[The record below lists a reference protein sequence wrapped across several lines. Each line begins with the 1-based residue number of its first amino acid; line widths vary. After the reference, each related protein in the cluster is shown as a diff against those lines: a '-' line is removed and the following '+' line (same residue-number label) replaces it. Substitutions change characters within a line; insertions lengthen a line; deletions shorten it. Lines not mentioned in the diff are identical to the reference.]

1 VSYSCVYE
9 STLFY
14 NPADKHSV
22 IRVRT
27 RDKTVPDKARKAANG
42 RDDFIRFIAKGYNLP
57 QTDKISMIL
66 EGEWQTGKYGTQL
79 SVEDCEE
86 IVPYTDEGLKGYLSS
101 CLVKGIGEK
110 TADDI
115 IKRFGADTLNIIEN
129 SPEKLLEIKGISEQK
144 LEDIK
149 RTFNESYSVRS
160 LMMLL
165 SPFNISVTAATHIY
179 DYFGAKSIDIL
190 TDNPYELCNIPGFG
204 FKRVDAIVKKGDT
217 PLNSPMRIRGAVIT
231 ALETQKQD
239 NGHLFIDERTLVQ
252 TTAEMLNEALPS
264 ADLLVKTAEIDS
276 VIDNMILKGDIV
288 SNEGRIYSTKS
299 FVLENETAERIGRLL
314 AMPPKKIDISAILE
328 HVRKNLGIALSDK
341 QSEAVY
347 MAFSSNL
354 SIITG
359 SPGTGKTTVLK
370 AIIEVYKA
378 LYPKEKIKLAAPTGR
393 ASRRMAESTGE
404 TDASTLHSMLGLQNE
419 DGYFKKDKEFEP
431 IGAGLI
437 IVDESSMIDMWLA
450 RQFFMRIGNN
460 TKIVLVGDPDQLQ
473 SVGAGDV
480 FRQLI
485 NSGLIPVTVLDKIF
499 RQKDGSR
506 IALNARAINND
517 QTKLS
522 YGDDFCFYKCQTQD
536 QAADIIKR
544 VFCDLTEKYGI
555 ENVQI
560 LSPYR
565 KKGAAAANELNL
577 AIREIVNPYK
587 GGLPDLRIGADYFR
601 VGDKVMQNKNN
612 SKASNGDIGFIR
624 DIGTDKDNKAVIT
637 IEFSADRKAEYT
649 LEDMKN
655 IELAYATTVH
665 KAMGSEYDIVIMPII
680 KSHYNML
687 NRNLVY
693 TGITRAKHRVI
704 LVGQPSMLCMAI
716 HRNETGNRNTAL
728 AERIGNYKKV
738 YDIKMKKAG

>member
-1 VSYSCVYE
+1 
-9 STLFY
+9 
-14 NPADKHSV
+14 
-22 IRVRT
+22 
-27 RDKTVPDKARKAANG
+27 
-42 RDDFIRFIAKGYNLP
+42 
-57 QTDKISMIL
+57 
-66 EGEWQTGKYGTQL
+66 
-79 SVEDCEE
+79 
-86 IVPYTDEGLKGYLSS
+86 
-101 CLVKGIGEK
+101 
-110 TADDI
+110 
-115 IKRFGADTLNIIEN
+115 
-129 SPEKLLEIKGISEQK
+129 
-144 LEDIK
+144 
-149 RTFNESYSVRS
+149 
-160 LMMLL
+160 
-165 SPFNISVTAATHIY
+165 
-179 DYFGAKSIDIL
+179 
-190 TDNPYELCNIPGFG
+190 
-204 FKRVDAIVKKGDT
+204 
-217 PLNSPMRIRGAVIT
+217 
-231 ALETQKQD
+231 
-239 NGHLFIDERTLVQ
+239 
-252 TTAEMLNEALPS
+252 
-264 ADLLVKTAEIDS
+264 
-276 VIDNMILKGDIV
+276 
-288 SNEGRIYSTKS
+288 
-299 FVLENETAERIGRLL
+299 
-314 AMPPKKIDISAILE
+314 
-328 HVRKNLGIALSDK
+328 
-341 QSEAVY
+341 

-544 VFCDLTEKYGI
+544 AFCDLTEKYGI

-637 IEFSADRKAEYT
+637 IEFSANRKAEYT

-704 LVGQPSMLCMAI
+704 LVGQPGMLCMAI

>member
-1 VSYSCVYE
+1 MSYSCVYE

-27 RDKTVPDKARKAANG
+27 RDNTVPEKARKAANG

-165 SPFNISVTAATHIY
+165 SPFNISVKAATHIY

-264 ADLLVKTAEIDS
+264 TDLLVKTAEIDS

-517 QTKLS
+517 QSKLS

-544 VFCDLTEKYGI
+544 AFCDLTKKYGI

-704 LVGQPSMLCMAI
+704 LVGQPGMLCMAI

>member
-1 VSYSCVYE
+1 MSYSCVYE

-144 LEDIK
+144 LKDIK

-264 ADLLVKTAEIDS
+264 TDLLVKTAEIDS

-544 VFCDLTEKYGI
+544 AFCDLTKKYGI

-704 LVGQPSMLCMAI
+704 LVGQPGMLCMAI

>member
-1 VSYSCVYE
+1 MSYSCVYE

-129 SPEKLLEIKGISEQK
+129 SPERLLEIKGISEQK

-264 ADLLVKTAEIDS
+264 TDLLVKTAEIDS
-276 VIDNMILKGDIV
+276 VVDNMILKGDIV

-419 DGYFKKDKEFEP
+419 DGYFKKDKEIEP

-460 TKIVLVGDPDQLQ
+460 TKIVLVGDPNQLQ

-506 IALNARAINND
+506 IAVI
-517 QTKLS
+517 
-522 YGDDFCFYKCQTQD
+522 CFNKSLAFKRSHHASLIAF
-536 QAADIIKR
+536 AA
-544 VFCDLTEKYGI
+544 CY
-555 ENVQI
+555 
-560 LSPYR
+560 
-565 KKGAAAANELNL
+565 
-577 AIREIVNPYK
+577 
-587 GGLPDLRIGADYFR
+587 
-601 VGDKVMQNKNN
+601 
-612 SKASNGDIGFIR
+612 
-624 DIGTDKDNKAVIT
+624 AV
-637 IEFSADRKAEYT
+637 
-649 LEDMKN
+649 
-655 IELAYATTVH
+655 
-665 KAMGSEYDIVIMPII
+665 
-680 KSHYNML
+680 
-687 NRNLVY
+687 
-693 TGITRAKHRVI
+693 
-704 LVGQPSMLCMAI
+704 
-716 HRNETGNRNTAL
+716 
-728 AERIGNYKKV
+728 
-738 YDIKMKKAG
+738 

>member
-1 VSYSCVYE
+1 MSYSCVYE

-79 SVEDCEE
+79 SVEVCEE
-86 IVPYTDEGLKGYLSS
+86 IVPYTNEGLKGYLSS

-129 SPEKLLEIKGISEQK
+129 SPERLLEIKGISEQK
-144 LEDIK
+144 LKDIK

-190 TDNPYELCNIPGFG
+190 TDNPYELCNITGFG

-264 ADLLVKTAEIDS
+264 TDMLVKTAEIDS

-544 VFCDLTEKYGI
+544 AFCDG
-555 ENVQI
+555 
-560 LSPYR
+560 
-565 KKGAAAANELNL
+565 
-577 AIREIVNPYK
+577 
-587 GGLPDLRIGADYFR
+587 
-601 VGDKVMQNKNN
+601 
-612 SKASNGDIGFIR
+612 
-624 DIGTDKDNKAVIT
+624 
-637 IEFSADRKAEYT
+637 
-649 LEDMKN
+649 
-655 IELAYATTVH
+655 
-665 KAMGSEYDIVIMPII
+665 
-680 KSHYNML
+680 
-687 NRNLVY
+687 
-693 TGITRAKHRVI
+693 
-704 LVGQPSMLCMAI
+704 PSL
-716 HRNETGNRNTAL
+716 L
-728 AERIGNYKKV
+728 
-738 YDIKMKKAG
+738 

>member
-1 VSYSCVYE
+1 MSYSCVYE

-27 RDKTVPDKARKAANG
+27 RDNTVPDKARKAANG

-204 FKRVDAIVKKGDT
+204 FKRVDAIVKNGDT

-264 ADLLVKTAEIDS
+264 TDLLVKTAEIDS

-299 FVLENETAERIGRLL
+299 FVLENETAERIGKIL
-314 AMPPKKIDISAILE
+314 ALPPKKIDISAILE

-460 TKIVLVGDPDQLQ
+460 TKIVLVGDPNQLQ

-506 IALNARAINND
+506 IAVI
-517 QTKLS
+517 
-522 YGDDFCFYKCQTQD
+522 CFNKSLAFKRSHHASLIAF
-536 QAADIIKR
+536 AA
-544 VFCDLTEKYGI
+544 CY
-555 ENVQI
+555 
-560 LSPYR
+560 
-565 KKGAAAANELNL
+565 
-577 AIREIVNPYK
+577 
-587 GGLPDLRIGADYFR
+587 
-601 VGDKVMQNKNN
+601 
-612 SKASNGDIGFIR
+612 
-624 DIGTDKDNKAVIT
+624 AV
-637 IEFSADRKAEYT
+637 
-649 LEDMKN
+649 
-655 IELAYATTVH
+655 
-665 KAMGSEYDIVIMPII
+665 
-680 KSHYNML
+680 
-687 NRNLVY
+687 
-693 TGITRAKHRVI
+693 
-704 LVGQPSMLCMAI
+704 
-716 HRNETGNRNTAL
+716 
-728 AERIGNYKKV
+728 
-738 YDIKMKKAG
+738 

>member
-1 VSYSCVYE
+1 MSYSCVYE

-110 TADDI
+110 TAEDI

-264 ADLLVKTAEIDS
+264 TDLLVKTAEIDS

-544 VFCDLTEKYGI
+544 AFCDL
-555 ENVQI
+555 
-560 LSPYR
+560 
-565 KKGAAAANELNL
+565 
-577 AIREIVNPYK
+577 
-587 GGLPDLRIGADYFR
+587 
-601 VGDKVMQNKNN
+601 KN
-612 SKASNGDIGFIR
+612 
-624 DIGTDKDNKAVIT
+624 
-637 IEFSADRKAEYT
+637 
-649 LEDMKN
+649 
-655 IELAYATTVH
+655 TV
-665 KAMGSEYDIVIMPII
+665 
-680 KSHYNML
+680 
-687 NRNLVY
+687 
-693 TGITRAKHRVI
+693 
-704 LVGQPSMLCMAI
+704 
-716 HRNETGNRNTAL
+716 
-728 AERIGNYKKV
+728 
-738 YDIKMKKAG
+738 

>member
-1 VSYSCVYE
+1 MSYSCVYE

-27 RDKTVPDKARKAANG
+27 RDNTVPEKARKAANG

-264 ADLLVKTAEIDS
+264 TDLLVKTAEIDS

-517 QTKLS
+517 QSKLS

-544 VFCDLTEKYGI
+544 AFCDLTKKYGI

-704 LVGQPSMLCMAI
+704 LVGQPGMLCMAI
-716 HRNETGNRNTAL
+716 HRNKTGNRNTAL

>member
-1 VSYSCVYE
+1 MSYSCVYE

-129 SPEKLLEIKGISEQK
+129 SPERLLEIKGISEQK

-264 ADLLVKTAEIDS
+264 TDMLVKTAEIDS

-288 SNEGRIYSTKS
+288 SNEGRIYSTKN
-299 FVLENETAERIGRLL
+299 FVLENETAERIGRIL
-314 AMPPKKIDISAILE
+314 ALPPKKIDISAILE

-419 DGYFKKDKEFEP
+419 EEYFKKNTGAEP

-544 VFCDLTEKYGI
+544 AFCDLTEKYGI

-587 GGLPDLRIGADYFR
+587 GGLPDLRIGAYYFR

-612 SKASNGDIGFIR
+612 SKAANGDIGFIR

-704 LVGQPSMLCMAI
+704 LVGQPGMLCMAI

>member
-1 VSYSCVYE
+1 MSYSCVYE

-27 RDKTVPDKARKAANG
+27 RDKTVPDKARKATNG

-144 LEDIK
+144 LKDIK

-264 ADLLVKTAEIDS
+264 TDLLVKTAEIDS

-431 IGAGLI
+431 IGAGLV

-544 VFCDLTEKYGI
+544 AFCDLTKKYGI

-704 LVGQPSMLCMAI
+704 LVGQPGMLCMAI

>member
-1 VSYSCVYE
+1 MSYSCVYE

-264 ADLLVKTAEIDS
+264 TDLLVKTAEIDS

-544 VFCDLTEKYGI
+544 AFCFFSEK
-555 ENVQI
+555 
-560 LSPYR
+560 
-565 KKGAAAANELNL
+565 
-577 AIREIVNPYK
+577 
-587 GGLPDLRIGADYFR
+587 
-601 VGDKVMQNKNN
+601 
-612 SKASNGDIGFIR
+612 
-624 DIGTDKDNKAVIT
+624 
-637 IEFSADRKAEYT
+637 
-649 LEDMKN
+649 
-655 IELAYATTVH
+655 
-665 KAMGSEYDIVIMPII
+665 
-680 KSHYNML
+680 
-687 NRNLVY
+687 
-693 TGITRAKHRVI
+693 
-704 LVGQPSMLCMAI
+704 
-716 HRNETGNRNTAL
+716 
-728 AERIGNYKKV
+728 
-738 YDIKMKKAG
+738 